1 MYCPIKPN
9 QFQNLLL
16 DIEGEGI
23 IETFNHFDVFISDFN
38 EKTISND
45 VAEYLDVR
53 YLSKATWPPTFPV
66 FGKLTNISYRRMIFL
81 SNRQYCYKNRL
92 YSRLCESTVCQLSC
106 SLQGE

>member
-1 MYCPIKPN
+1 MCSSIEPN
-9 QFQNLLL
+9 QFQNLVL

-23 IETFNHFDVFISDFN
+23 METFNHFDVLISDFD
-38 EKTISND
+38 EKTISKD

-92 YSRLCESTVCQLSC
+92 HLRPCESIVC
-106 SLQGE
+106 